1 MSSHNVACTEPRIV
15 PAMSGSVL
23 EVGGEAGRRFRSHT
37 GRSGPELAIFEATE
51 RLLQTKSLHEISV
64 AQILCEA
71 GVSRAAFYYYF
82 ASKHD
87 VVASLL
93 AQVFDQIFASI
104 EPWTGGFEHSSPEVL
119 RRSLLT
125 GVDLWTQQGH
135 ILAAAIENMNTAP
148 QLRKLWVAFLDRF
161 TEAVAHEIERER
173 TDGTA
178 PPGPPARAIAGAL
191 VWGSERVLYLGLR
204 GLDQAVDGV
213 AAAGDALL
221 ELWFASIYGP
231 GHGPRS
237 RA

>member
-1 MSSHNVACTEPRIV
+1 
-15 PAMSGSVL
+15 MSGSVL

-64 AQILCEA
+64 AQILREA

-104 EPWTGGFEHSSPEVL
+104 EPWAGGFEHSSPEVL

-204 GLDQAVDGV
+204 GLDPAVDGV

-231 GHGPRS
+231 DHGPRS

>member
-1 MSSHNVACTEPRIV
+1 
-15 PAMSGSVL
+15 MSGSVL
-23 EVGGEAGRRFRSHT
+23 HVGGEAGRRFRGHT

-64 AQILCEA
+64 AQILSEA

-82 ASKHD
+82 GSKHD
-87 VVASLL
+87 VVESLL
-93 AQVFDQIFASI
+93 TQVFDQIFASI

-135 ILAAAIENMNTAP
+135 VLAAAIENMNTAP
-148 QLRKLWVAFLDRF
+148 QLRQLWVAFLNRF

-173 TDGTA
+173 ADGTA
-178 PPGPPARAIAGAL
+178 PSGPPARAVAGSL

-204 GLDQAVDGV
+204 GLDPAVDGV
-213 AAAGDALL
+213 TAAGDALL
-221 ELWFASIYGP
+221 ELWFAAIYGRDRTP
-231 GHGPRS
+231 GT

>member
-1 MSSHNVACTEPRIV
+1 MSSRNTACTEPRIV
-15 PAMSGSVL
+15 PGMSGSVL
-23 EVGGEAGRRFRSHT
+23 AVGDGAGRRFRSHT
-37 GRSGPELAIFEATE
+37 GRSGPELAIFQATE

-93 AQVFDQIFASI
+93 AEVFDEIFASI

-135 ILAAAIENMNTAP
+135 ILAAAIENMHTAP
-148 QLRKLWVAFLDRF
+148 QLRTLWVAFLDRF
-161 TEAVAHEIERER
+161 TQAVAHEIERER
-173 TDGTA
+173 ADGTA
-178 PPGPPARAIAGAL
+178 PPGPPAQAIAGAL

-204 GLDQAVDGV
+204 GLDPAVDGV

-231 GHGPRS
+231 DRGPGS